1 MAAAEPP
8 AAALDGSVVPF
19 GSLDADTSQKAS
31 TRAKEQSRSE
41 VVHAL
46 GKTVRL
52 TWQRLLRG
60 SLRRTIYATIN
71 MFPFRARREN
81 VRCRW
86 TLCQRRRR
94 VRVRN
99 YWFTWGVRAI
109 PFGIATMF
117 LTFVLKLALTQVTA
131 DIGPAVSRISV
142 FGTIHPDIFRFRAPL
157 GSGPDFGRLQLAS
170 VEPQVEFDRP
180 VNRLEVLADTSVLP
194 WGNVSLDERFAAFDR
209 ASPFGI
215 RITLGQ

>member
-1 MAAAEPP
+1 MVAFGGSD
-8 AAALDGSVVPF
+8 AL
-19 GSLDADTSQKAS
+19 TSQKAL
-31 TRAKEQSRSE
+31 TAAKKQSRSE

-109 PFGIATMF
+109 PFGIAAMF
-117 LTFVLKLALTQVTA
+117 LTFVLKLALTQVGPA

-157 GSGPDFGRLQLAS
+157 GSGPEFGRLQLAS

-180 VNRLEVLADTSVLP
+180 VNRLEVLADTSVSP
-194 WGNVSLDERFAAFDR
+194 WGNASLDERFAAFDR